1 MDLHILEKERVRGDY
16 IAFYYSWMGG
26 SREDGYRQMVRRWS
40 QKCMVTGQDIWNR
53 TQSMDSRNTEICF
66 SYAKWHTVIL
76 SFFVIVTGTP
86 SSFSISV
93 LRNAQHWPWA
103 TCSNRREWGREAMW
117 GEGKWGVARE
127 EKKISC
133 VLSSF
138 CFLFCFV
145 FLNVPIKNR
154 LLLHQFS

>member
-93 LRNAQHWPWA
+93 LRNAQHWPRQGHEQPA
-103 TCSNRREWGREAMW
+103 LTGGN
-117 GEGKWGVARE
+117 GEGRQCEGRGSEAWQ
-127 EKKISC
+127 EKKKKL
-133 VLSSF
+133 VVFFHLF
-138 CFLFCFV
+138 VFCFV
-145 FLNVPIKNR
+145 LSF
-154 LLLHQFS
+154 